1 MNTIK
6 VDNLPTFE
14 FWLGMYKPRTKD
26 WQRKHLAALRK
37 GTNTFMNPN
46 ETNDKI
52 KALKFLL
59 NN

>member
-1 MNTIK
+1 
-6 VDNLPTFE
+6 
-14 FWLGMYKPRTKD
+14 MYKPRTKD